1 MFGYLQYESICLYV
15 RKDIIQTISIF
26 KIDLKF
32 TTYLLSHL
40 FLYKLS
46 KDDLIYR
53 KGDPNDEIY
62 FIFRGSVVYLN
73 DQGHELL

>member
-15 RKDIIQTISIF
+15 RKDIIQTISVF

-46 KDDLIYR
+46 KDDMIYR
-53 KGDPNDEIY
+53 KGDPSDEIY
-62 FIFRGSVVYLN
+62 FIFSGSVVYLN